1 MAIRIT
7 QGMIYGNYVN
17 QMQTSL
23 GAYMNSAEQ
32 GSTQKKVN
40 TPSDDPAATYNI
52 LNLRNTQSYNEQ
64 LRANCDTAKGWLK
77 LEDSVLSTQLPTVIT
92 SIKELAEQAST
103 GTYTAEQRQQIAYQV
118 RQQFGSL
125 LNLANTEF
133 DGKSLF
139 AGHKYDQPAFQEGL
153 SLLSKD
159 ESWNN
164 QIALGNYVIEGNSD
178 STIAFQMLPDSSAT
192 FKNLASDTALKY
204 RWTKDGGENWHEGVV
219 STDSTSTYYIMDF
232 DGVTVK
238 VSTDA
243 AEKIT
248 LSQVDE
254 SKEGVSSDQHTVY
267 IHPTAIYQGD
277 VNDEIKITTM
287 GFKGVAIDIN
297 AQGTFSGNT
306 LVRFD
311 DEVTFP
317 ASSTTSSDSSTVT
330 SFKWSYS
337 TDNGMNWVQTKGSI
351 PTSGTSL
358 RLPLP
363 EGYLDLT
370 IPSDDSDSSSTAA
383 SSVTIPADAQVMIHP
398 EDANLEY
405 EIMKGTYITVNGVGK
420 EIFGGVYDGK
430 PVFHGRTPEWDKT
443 EKCLKTDGTSDA
455 FVDPN
460 NNLFEIVGNF
470 IAYLE
475 TNNQNGCQETLVG
488 LTKAEEHILTQST
501 KVGGLENRVDVAYDV
516 LTSQKLDIS
525 ERLSYIE
532 DIDLTELLV
541 KMQQQQITYQTVLQ
555 SASRILN
562 LSLANYL

>member
-159 ESWNN
+159 ESWNK

-178 STIAFQMLPDSSAT
+178 ATIAFQILPDSSGT
-192 FKNLASDTALKY
+192 FDALASGGNLKY
-204 RWTKDGGENWHEGVV
+204 RWTNDGGENWHEVASVTTQTVG
-219 STDSTSTYYIMDF
+219 TDTYYTMDF

-238 VSTDA
+238 INKTDA
-243 AEKIT
+243 ANIN
-248 LSQVDE
+248 LSQVDTT
-254 SKEGVSSDQHTVY
+254 KEGVSSDQHTVY

-287 GFKGVAIDIN
+287 GFGSVTTDSSKTK

-306 LVRFD
+306 LVRFEEAID
-311 DEVTFP
+311 L
-317 ASSTTSSDSSTVT
+317 SSSGTT
-330 SFKWSYS
+330 FKWSYS
-337 TDNGMNWVQTKGSI
+337 TDNGMNWVQTTGVV
-351 PTSGTSL
+351 PASGNNL

-363 EGYLDLT
+363 EGYLDLAISST
-370 IPSDDSDSSSTAA
+370 SSSTT
-383 SSVTIPADAQVMIHP
+383 VPKGAQVMIHP

-405 EIMKGTYITVNGVGK
+405 EIMKDTYITVNGVGK
-420 EIFGGVYDGK
+420 EIFGGIYDGK
-430 PVFHGRTPEWDKT
+430 PVFQGRTADLDSSNNLINADT
-443 EKCLKTDGTSDA
+443 GDA